1 MLVAVAATFI
11 LSRLGILHGV
21 EHLVL
26 DAEMGASPEPSG
38 DIAVV
43 SITDADYDNIF
54 GGRSP
59 LSPMK
64 LHDLIDAIALSD
76 PAVIAVDIDTSHP
89 QFQGLNT
96 EFYWPATIWERDVST
111 NDLTHEP
118 QIEPLDVLGGK
129 DPSLN
134 ESAGIPALL
143 DDPDDKVT
151 RLYTRCVDTKAG
163 LEWSFVSIV
172 VTTYQRAKE
181 KGTQG
186 ASQTSCATGVN
197 DPLQPFLIRYSLRP
211 GATLF
216 EKDAAQVLG
225 ISAKKESGGLSE
237 KIPEFNGRIV
247 LLGGT
252 YRDFD
257 RHTTPIGTL
266 IGVRVLANAIQTELN
281 TPVKALPWWGLF
293 ALEFLAGFLMV
304 LVFHFSAVSLRRA
317 LIVGVLVTV
326 VVALGFSY
334 ASFRTLSRFANF
346 APTLLAV
353 LVFEIYEYVRDKSVE
368 TVIDERI
375 ASGQSKVSAEKSKP
389 ETKL

>member
-1 MLVAVAATFI
+1 MSWIRFRRAIVAMLLAVAATFI
-11 LSRLGILHGV
+11 LNRLGVLNGV

-26 DAEMGASPEPSG
+26 DAEMGASSEPSA

-43 SITDADYDNIF
+43 NITDADYDNIF
-54 GGRSP
+54 GGHSP
-59 LSPMK
+59 LSPTK
-64 LHDLIDAIALSD
+64 LYDLIDAIALSD

-89 QFQGLNT
+89 QFQGLNI
-96 EFYWPATIWERDVST
+96 EPYWPTTIWERDVST
-111 NDLTHEP
+111 NDLAYEA

-134 ESAGIPALL
+134 ERSGIPTLL
-143 DDPDDKVT
+143 DDPEDKVT
-151 RLYTRCVDTKAG
+151 RLYTRCVATKAG
-163 LEWSFVSIV
+163 LEWSLVSLV
-172 VTTYQRAKE
+172 VTTYQEAKE
-181 KGTQG
+181 KRTQG
-186 ASQTSCATGVN
+186 TTQTSCATNVKN
-197 DPLQPFLIRYSLRP
+197 PVQPFLIRYSLKP

-225 ISAKKESGGLSE
+225 LSGKIESGGLSE
-237 KIPEFNGRIV
+237 KIPEFDGRIV

-266 IGVRVLANAIQTELN
+266 VGVRVLANAIQTELD
-281 TPVKALPWWGLF
+281 TPVRALPWWGLF

-304 LVFHFSAVSLRRA
+304 LVFHFLAVSLRRA
-317 LIVGVLVTV
+317 LVVGVLVTV

-334 ASFRTLSRFANF
+334 ASFRTVSRFASF

-353 LVFEIYEYVRDKSVE
+353 LVFEIYEHVRHKSIE
-368 TVIDERI
+368 AALD
-375 ASGQSKVSAEKSKP
+375 
-389 ETKL
+389 